1 MSEFFSPH
9 KMRMSRFTGI
19 ITCQNRGLIHAAIA
33 LRDCAFLSV
42 VLITSLVLY
51 IRGLGFYSDDW
62 AFLST
67 LLHSDANSLGE
78 LFRVLYA
85 NEDIHQRPL
94 QALHL
99 AWMYRLFSLNPLGY
113 HLVNSAILVIAV
125 LLFYLAL
132 RELRLPRLVVL
143 TVPLVY
149 GLLPHYSTDRFWV
162 AAYQANLSMALYFAS
177 LYADLRALRTTPRRW
192 SWKLLGLA
200 CLLGSALAYEVAI
213 PLFLLNA
220 AVVWLHARGS
230 HMLDGS
236 DWRAR
241 ASVAAIIG
249 SNLAMLLLALGYKAA
264 TTVRAGGIATSYAA
278 HLLYVI
284 KQAALVDYL
293 SLGIALPHV
302 AGKVLRHHADPMML
316 VVGAGLGAAVLAY
329 LYRAAD
335 QSGDGTDNA
344 GVWLM
349 VLALSPLVYFL
360 GYAVF
365 VTTSQF
371 GFHKTGISNRIAIAA
386 AIGVAMTF
394 AGAAGLAGA
403 LLPSAWLR
411 RSVFSSAIALLCLC
425 GFLIINANAK
435 FWITAYAEQRRVLA
449 DIRANIT
456 SLPGGST
463 LILDGIC
470 PYIGSGIVF
479 ESNWDLA
486 GALQITYHDPT
497 LRADV
502 VTAKLKVGEDGL
514 TTSMY
519 DTPRHYPYGDDLLL
533 YDSRRKALH
542 RLVDAEITR
551 RYFAAYKLND
561 SSSCPEGE
569 EGKGVAPF

>member
-1 MSEFFSPH
+1 
-9 KMRMSRFTGI
+9 MRMSRSTGI
-19 ITCQNRGLIHAAIA
+19 STCQNRGLIHAAIA

-67 LLHSDANSLGE
+67 LLHSDANSLSE
-78 LFRVLYA
+78 LFRALDA
-85 NEDIHQRPL
+85 NQNIHPRPL
-94 QALHL
+94 QALQL
-99 AWMYRLFSLNPLGY
+99 AWMYRLFGTDPFGY
-113 HLVNSAILVIAV
+113 HLVNSAILLVAV

-149 GLLPHYSTDRFWV
+149 GMLPHYSTDRFWV
-162 AAYQANLSMALYFAS
+162 AAHQATLSMALYFAS
-177 LYADLRALRTTPRRW
+177 LYADSRALRAAPRRW

-200 CLLGSALAYEVAI
+200 CLLGSALAYEVAL

-220 AVVWLHARGS
+220 AVVWLRARGS
-230 HMLDGS
+230 HLPDGS
-236 DWRAR
+236 NWGERAR
-241 ASVAAIIG
+241 IAAIIG

-264 TTVRAGGIATSYAA
+264 TTVRAEGSATGYAA

-284 KQAALVDYL
+284 KQAALVDYV
-293 SLGIALPHV
+293 SLGVALPHV
-302 AGKVLRHHADPMML
+302 AGKVLRHHADPVML
-316 VVGAGLGAAVLAY
+316 VIGALLGAAVLAY
-329 LYRAAD
+329 LYRAAA
-335 QSGDGTDNA
+335 QAEDGADNA
-344 GVWLM
+344 GVWLK
-349 VLALSPLVYFL
+349 VLAISPVVYFL

-365 VTTSQF
+365 ATTSQF
-371 GFHKTGISNRIAIAA
+371 IFHKTGIANRIAIAA
-386 AIGVAMTF
+386 AVGVAMTF
-394 AGAAGLAGA
+394 AGGAGLASA
-403 LLPSAWLR
+403 VLPSAWLR
-411 RSVFSSAIALLCLC
+411 RSVFPTAIALLCWC

-479 ESNWDLA
+479 DSNWDLA
-486 GALQITYHDPT
+486 GALQITYRDPT

-502 VTAKLKVGEDGL
+502 VTSRLRVGEDGL

-519 DTPRHYPYGDDLLL
+519 AIPRHYPYGDDLLL
-533 YDSRRKALH
+533 YDLRRKAMH
-542 RLVDAEITR
+542 RLVDVEATR
-551 RYFAAYKLND
+551 RYFAAYNLD
-561 SSSCPEGE
+561 HRSGCSEGE
-569 EGKGVAPF
+569 EGKGAAPF